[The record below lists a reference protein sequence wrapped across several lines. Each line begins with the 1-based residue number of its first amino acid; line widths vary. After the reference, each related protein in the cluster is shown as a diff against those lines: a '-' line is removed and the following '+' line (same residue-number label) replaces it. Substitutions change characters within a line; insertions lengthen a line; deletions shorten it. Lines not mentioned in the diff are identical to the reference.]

1 MRLLCSLVYLSSHIF
16 RSLEVASSSNFSEE
30 GVLVVRVFALTKD
43 VSNGMAVNKFL
54 GRKDITL
61 HP

>member
-1 MRLLCSLVYLSSHIF
+1 MRLLCYLVYLSSHIF

-54 GRKDITL
+54 GRKDMNL
-61 HP
+61 NP